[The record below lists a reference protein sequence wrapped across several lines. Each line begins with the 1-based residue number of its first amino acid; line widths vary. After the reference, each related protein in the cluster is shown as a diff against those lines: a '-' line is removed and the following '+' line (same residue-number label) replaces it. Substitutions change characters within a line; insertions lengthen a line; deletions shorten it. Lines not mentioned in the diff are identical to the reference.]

1 MGERDRGSTVL
12 RKQDNSTEK
21 TRPRSQNKCT
31 TKQRPTC
38 NTDMIKGIHVQYENM
53 RSNAIIL
60 TNYDSLTKKR
70 VLQSKHGE
78 RSIKMNLRKAYKY
91 YKIHVYN

>member
-12 RKQDNSTEK
+12 RKQNNSTEK

-31 TKQRPTC
+31 TKQRP

-53 RSNAIIL
+53 RSKCNNINKL
-60 TNYDSLTKKR
+60 
-70 VLQSKHGE
+70 
-78 RSIKMNLRKAYKY
+78 
-91 YKIHVYN
+91 